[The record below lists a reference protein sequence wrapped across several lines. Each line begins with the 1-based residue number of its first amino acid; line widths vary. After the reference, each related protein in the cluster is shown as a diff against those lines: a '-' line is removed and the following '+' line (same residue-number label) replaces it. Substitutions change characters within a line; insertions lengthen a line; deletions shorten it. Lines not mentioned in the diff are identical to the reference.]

1 MERDDPVSD
10 SYPTGTSEWVPLDIE
25 KLGLRITSATGIAT
39 SVVPDGQPA
48 GTWSATTL
56 VDNLPC
62 FRLSNLSPG
71 LYRVRAQVTTADEV
85 VVLDCGTVLVVP

>member
-1 MERDDPVSD
+1 VSD
-10 SYPTGTSEWVPLDIE
+10 SYPSGTSEWVPLDIE
-25 KLGLRITSATGIAT
+25 RLGLRITSATGIAT
-39 SVVPDGQPA
+39 SVVPDGAAA

-56 VDNLPC
+56 VDGLPC
-62 FRLSNLSPG
+62 FRLSGFSPG